1 MIETGKG
8 NLPRNKWLSKKKIVI
23 KKIEYL
29 AFKGSQV
36 GRKF

>member
-23 KKIEYL
+23 KKNRIL
-29 AFKGSQV
+29 GF
-36 GRKF
+36 